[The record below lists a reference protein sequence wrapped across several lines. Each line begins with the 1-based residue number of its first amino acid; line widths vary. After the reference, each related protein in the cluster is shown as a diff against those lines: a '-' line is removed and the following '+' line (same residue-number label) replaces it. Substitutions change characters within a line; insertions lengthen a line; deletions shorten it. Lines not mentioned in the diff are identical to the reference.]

1 MLKINFWVWSSAGPV
16 GLKFTGPSPKLLI
29 TLIIFKFFHSNPQ
42 GVLHVF
48 PIREFS
54 TKLTEHFVFLSVKHQ
69 PFVFMLLEQACF
81 SAGAGYSDAVL
92 ISLPSDDC

>member
-29 TLIIFKFFHSNPQ
+29 TLIIFKFFRSNLQ

-54 TKLTEHFVFLSVKHQ
+54 TKLTEHFVFLSVKQ
-69 PFVFMLLEQACF
+69 PFVFILLEQACF
-81 SAGAGYSDAVL
+81 LAGAGDSDAVL